1 MGNFPIIVLDFE
13 TTGLSPQRG
22 DRAIE
27 IGAVLI
33 DKNRIVDR
41 FHSLINPGISVS
53 PFIQGLTG
61 ITNAMVRS
69 APDGAE
75 VMAGFVEF
83 MGDYPLAAHNAPF
96 DGRFLDAELARINRT
111 RTSEMVCTLW
121 TARRIY
127 PHLKSHN
134 LEFLVRY
141 KNLQVNGAFHRA
153 AADAEMT
160 ARLWLAMIEDVKR
173 LYNVAGVSLD
183 FLKKLSRISKAKA
196 QALFA
201 EVEDR
206 H

>member
-1 MGNFPIIVLDFE
+1 MGDFPIIVLDFE

-41 FHSLINPGISVS
+41 FQSLMNPGISVS

-75 VMAGFVEF
+75 VMARFVEF

-96 DGRFLDAELARINRT
+96 DGKFLDAELARIDRT
-111 RTSEMVCTLW
+111 RSSEMICTLR

-127 PHLKSHN
+127 PHLQSHN
-134 LEFLVRY
+134 LESLVRY
-141 KNLQVNGAFHRA
+141 KKLQVDGVFHRA

-160 ARLWLAMIEDVKR
+160 ARLWLAMIEDIKR
-173 LYNVAGVSLD
+173 LYNVAGVSLAS
-183 FLKKLSRISKAKA
+183 LQKLSRISRAKA
-196 QALFA
+196 QKFF
-201 EVEDR
+201 V
-206 H
+206 

>member
-1 MGNFPIIVLDFE
+1 MGDFPIIILDFE

-33 DKNRIVDR
+33 DQNRIVDR
-41 FHSLINPGISVS
+41 FHSLMNPGISVN

-69 APDGAE
+69 APDGAG
-75 VMAGFVEF
+75 VMTEFLEF

-96 DGRFLDAELARINRT
+96 DGRFLDAELARIGRT
-111 RTSEMVCTLW
+111 RTSEMVCTLR

-127 PHLKSHN
+127 PHLQSHN
-134 LEFLVRY
+134 LESLVRY

-160 ARLWLAMIEDVKR
+160 ARLWLAMIEDIKKF
-173 LYNVAGVSLD
+173 YNVAGVSLD
-183 FLKKLSRISKAKA
+183 SLQKLSRIARAKA
-196 QALFA
+196 QKFF
-201 EVEDR
+201 V
-206 H
+206 

>member
-111 RTSEMVCTLW
+111 RTSEMVCTLR

-127 PHLKSHN
+127 PHLQSHN

-183 FLKKLSRISKAKA
+183 SLKKLSRISKAKA

-201 EVEDR
+201 EV
-206 H
+206 

>member
-1 MGNFPIIVLDFE
+1 MGNFPVIVVDFE

-41 FHSLINPGISVS
+41 FHSLMNPGIAVS

-96 DGRFLDAELARINRT
+96 DGRFLDAELARIDRA
-111 RTSEMVCTLW
+111 RACEIVCTLR

-127 PHLKSHN
+127 PHLHSHK
-134 LEFLVRY
+134 LESLVRY
-141 KNLQVNGAFHRA
+141 KKLQVSGAFHRA

-160 ARLWLAMIEDVKR
+160 ARLWLAMIEDIKR
-173 LYNVAGVSLD
+173 LYNVAEVSLD
-183 FLKKLSRISKAKA
+183 AVQKLSRISRAKA
-196 QALFA
+196 RRLF
-201 EVEDR
+201 V
-206 H
+206 